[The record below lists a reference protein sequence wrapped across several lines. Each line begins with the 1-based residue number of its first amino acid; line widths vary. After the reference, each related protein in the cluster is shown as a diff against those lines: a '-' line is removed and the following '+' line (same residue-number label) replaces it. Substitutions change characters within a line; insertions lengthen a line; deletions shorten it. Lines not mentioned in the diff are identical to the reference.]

1 MSIRSILRRL
11 LDEGQLFELPS
22 RFTGFETACTM
33 IVTSEILKAISP
45 PFSDDVKGERLA
57 EFRQWLDA
65 FSEGAQITIAQNPKD
80 KPPDA
85 MMARVYLSRQSSSA
99 FA

>member
-1 MSIRSILRRL
+1 
-11 LDEGQLFELPS
+11 
-22 RFTGFETACTM
+22 M